1 MGREV
6 TVPQVSTM
14 KNEKVERKQR
24 NRKWRKQE
32 EMAEK
37 RRRLGR
43 GEMLGTRKGEG
54 WIERRGD
61 GEKQEDEVLKKRTGM
76 ETEKGG

>member
-1 MGREV
+1 MGTGRDGWEKE
-6 TVPQVSTM
+6 TVGKRGNVG
-14 KNEKVERKQR
+14 KRK
-24 NRKWRKQE
+24 
-32 EMAEK
+32 
-37 RRRLGR
+37 
-43 GEMLGTRKGEG
+43 GTRKGEG